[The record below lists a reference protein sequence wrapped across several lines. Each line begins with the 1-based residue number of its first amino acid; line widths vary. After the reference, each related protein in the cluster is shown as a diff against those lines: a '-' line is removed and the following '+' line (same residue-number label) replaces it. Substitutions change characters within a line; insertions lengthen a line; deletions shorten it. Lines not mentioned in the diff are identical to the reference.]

1 MHFQLL
7 DRCQSAVYPGRD
19 HIGHASDLFE
29 YLTGLGSE
37 YIWTSATQI
46 ARYSDDQYSHVY
58 KSTAPDNMTQ
68 AHPQTIECN
77 VISSAPIGDK
87 TAQDDLSGTDEC
99 PI

>member
-29 YLTGLGSE
+29 YLTGLDSE
-37 YIWTSATQI
+37 YIWTSAPPI
-46 ARYSDDQYSHVY
+46 ARHSDDHYSRVY

-68 AHPQTIECN
+68 AEPQTIESS
-77 VISSAPIGDK
+77 VISSSLTGDK
-87 TAQDDLSGTDEC
+87 TAQDGPSRPDEH
-99 PI
+99 PL